1 MRTEAQV
8 TMMDRTMKAL
18 VGIALSLLLI
28 GCGGATPPSTPPMPA
43 IVADLARVAPPLG
56 TAATVT
62 FQIQRNGSPKGLW
75 TVEFP
80 LRVNDAGAAETAME
94 VRVDALMASKG
105 HPKDP
110 VNGYPESLQAGGPID
125 SATGI
130 ADWTYL
136 VVVDGLGPDGYPN
149 GPSASGLSPTASAPG
164 K

>member
-1 MRTEAQV
+1 MGTEAQV
-8 TMMDRTMKAL
+8 TMMDRKMKAL

-62 FQIQRNGSPKGLW
+62 FHPAMDGAPKGLW

-80 LRVNDAGAAETAME
+80 LPVNDDGAAHTAME
-94 VRVDALMASKG
+94 ARVDALMASKG

-110 VNGYPESLQAGGPID
+110 VDGYPESFQAGGPID

-130 ADWTYL
+130 ADWTYG
-136 VVVDGLGPDGYPN
+136 VMVDGLGPDGYPN

-164 K
+164 R